1 MTVRDKP
8 HGPSFLQQRGHID
21 RLDSVSIRVI
31 KKNQKGKNLNV
42 ENTNIELMDPTDSPA
57 TPRIAKIIAKIVKL
71 HVCCSLSLV
80 IIYKK

>member
-1 MTVRDKP
+1 
-8 HGPSFLQQRGHID
+8 
-21 RLDSVSIRVI
+21 
-31 KKNQKGKNLNV
+31 
-42 ENTNIELMDPTDSPA
+42 MDPTDSPA